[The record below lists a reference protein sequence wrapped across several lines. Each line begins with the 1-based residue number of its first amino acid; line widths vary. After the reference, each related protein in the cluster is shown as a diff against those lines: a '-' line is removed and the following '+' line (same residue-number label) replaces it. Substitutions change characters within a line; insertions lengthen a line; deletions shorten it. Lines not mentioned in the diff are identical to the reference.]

1 MWLYAAPKEIGQA
14 AKNRKQRR
22 EEGRKREKE
31 DKFCSCQRVLLQN
44 KYHDLE
50 NEMDSFTQC

>member
-22 EEGRKREKE
+22 EKGRKREKE
-31 DKFCSCQRVLLQN
+31 DKFCSCHCVLLRN

-50 NEMDSFTQC
+50 NEMD